1 MIKANDKKLSK
12 NGKKAN
18 SSLPTQKDFTRDKTK
33 MTKEEKELVE
43 ASKAAIKAI
52 KKEKESGFVW

>member
-1 MIKANDKKLSK
+1 MIKATNKKLPQ

-18 SSLPTQKDFTRDKTK
+18 ASLPTQKDFMQDKTK

-43 ASKAAIKAI
+43 ASKAVIKAI